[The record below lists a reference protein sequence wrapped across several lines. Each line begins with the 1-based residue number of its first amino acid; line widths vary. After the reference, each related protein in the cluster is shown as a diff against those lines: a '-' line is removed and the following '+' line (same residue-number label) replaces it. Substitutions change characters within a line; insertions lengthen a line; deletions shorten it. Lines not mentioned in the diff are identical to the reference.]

1 MVRKMTDTETLRERI
16 KVTGLKYKAI
26 ADRLGLS
33 PYALQLKID
42 NKSEFKVSEVDA
54 LSMLLGLSLR
64 EKNDI
69 FFAT

>member
-1 MVRKMTDTETLRERI
+1 MTDTETLRERI

-42 NKSEFKVSEVDA
+42 NKSEFKVREVDA